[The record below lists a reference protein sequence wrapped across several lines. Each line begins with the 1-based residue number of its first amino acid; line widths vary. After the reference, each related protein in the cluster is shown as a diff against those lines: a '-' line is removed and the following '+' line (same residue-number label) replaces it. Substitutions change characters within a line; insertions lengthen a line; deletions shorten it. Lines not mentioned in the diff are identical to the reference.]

1 MKQDC
6 QLQSGYRKNATE
18 EFLRTRYLFILLVL
32 VVGFAPLPHQAQAPA
47 PEAKAQ
53 VMILGVYHFHNPNQ
67 DYVKTAYDD
76 HLSDKRQQ
84 QIADVLAA
92 LAKFKPTKIALE
104 APPDAVNIQQD
115 YANYLKG
122 GYKLTANEREQLGF
136 RLAQQL
142 GHQQVYLIDHLIG
155 MDTNAVIAAAQQS
168 NNKAFLTGFQKVIGE
183 VQEIMKRQAAM
194 TVRDNLLQWNEPSL
208 LARSRDF
215 YLQMARVRSAD
226 KFVGAD
232 EVTRWYQRNFRIF
245 TNLSQLIRAPE
256 DRVLVIFGNGH
267 APLLRELV
275 QSSPD
280 MKLVEP
286 NAYLRP

>member
-1 MKQDC
+1 MKRNSFTQ
-6 QLQSGYRKNATE
+6 T
-18 EFLRTRYLFILLVL
+18 LLTGL
-32 VVGFAPLPHQAQAPA
+32 VVCLIWPLSLFAQTGAVSQQRQA
-47 PEAKAQ
+47 E

-67 DYVKTAYDD
+67 DYVKSDYDD
-76 HLSDKRQQ
+76 HLSEKRQK
-84 QIADVLAA
+84 QIAEVLTS
-92 LAKFKPTKIALE
+92 LAQFKPTKIALE
-104 APPDAVNIQQD
+104 APPEAVNIQQD

-122 GYKLTANEREQLGF
+122 AYKLTANEREQLGF

-142 GHQQVYLIDHLIG
+142 GHPQVYLVDHLIG
-155 MDTNAVIAAAQQS
+155 MDTNAVITAAQQA
-168 NNKAFLTGFQKVIGE
+168 NNKAFLTGFQKVIAE
-183 VQEIMKRQAAM
+183 VQGIMQRQTQM
-194 TVRDNLLQWNEPSL
+194 TVRENLRQWNDPSL

-215 YLQMARVRSAD
+215 YLQMTRVRSAD
-226 KFVGAD
+226 KFTGAD

-245 TNLSQLIRAPE
+245 TNLAQLVTAPT

-286 NAYLRP
+286 NDYLKP